1 VDEKDAQKFKAQA
14 GMEPCWIV
22 WEAAADGGRPYLI
35 AVDTSEEQASAHVRA
50 KKDEARVQDRPPPM
64 IKVEE
69 SWLDHLYG
77 ESMTKSFDEAKK
89 MAREVQRAQIVELKA
104 RLRRAIDIARD
115 AVNYSFHQR
124 DSAQDN
130 LDELAKLEK
139 IL

>member
-1 VDEKDAQKFKAQA
+1 MNEKDAKKFKA

-22 WEAAADGGRPYLI
+22 WEAAADGGRPYLV
-35 AVDTSEEQASAHVRA
+35 AVDTSEEQANLHVRA

-64 IKVEE
+64 IKIEE

-89 MAREVQRAQIVELKA
+89 MAREVQRAQIAELRD
-104 RLRRAIDIARD
+104 RLRRAIALARD

-124 DSAQDN
+124 DSAQDD
-130 LDELAKLEK
+130 LDELANLER
-139 IL
+139 ILP